1 MVRSM
6 NAILRKFNIAK
17 HLEIEVVV
25 PHNFFTLIS
34 EMDHDRLLIPFT
46 KKGEPMWL
54 AVKSPLE
61 V

>member
-1 MVRSM
+1 M